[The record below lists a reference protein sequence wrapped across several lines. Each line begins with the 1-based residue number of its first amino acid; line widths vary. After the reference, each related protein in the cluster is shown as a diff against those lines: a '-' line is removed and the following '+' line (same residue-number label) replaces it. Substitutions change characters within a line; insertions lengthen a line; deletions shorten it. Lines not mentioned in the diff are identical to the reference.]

1 MFINTCIRRLRE
13 ARGWS
18 RYRLGKEAG
27 ITRSQIANVEQG
39 KNTSLDTFSRLLL
52 ALDVQQAV
60 IVLKDDDLLITL
72 KEAPSASRV
81 EISLSQHPKA
91 KGRRSKS
98 GSR

>member
-13 ARGWS
+13 AKGWS
-18 RYRLGKEAG
+18 RYRLSKEAG

-52 ALDVQQAV
+52 ALDVEQAV

-81 EISLSQHPKA
+81 KISLRQHPKA